1 MYLVSKGFSKYKKY
15 GGDNM
20 DAETARAIN
29 ALSKKVNDLTR
40 RLDSYLGSRCDQNA
54 EEISLADD
62 GIMDIANVVSS
73 HEEAITELAAIVSE
87 LSTK

>member
-1 MYLVSKGFSKYKKY
+1 
-15 GGDNM
+15 M

-40 RLDSYLGSRCDQNA
+40 RLDLYLGSRCDQNA
-54 EEISLADD
+54 EEINLADG
-62 GIMDIANVVSS
+62 GIMDMANIISS
-73 HEEAITELAAIVSE
+73 HDEAIAELAEIVSD

>member
-1 MYLVSKGFSKYKKY
+1 
-15 GGDNM
+15 M

-54 EEISLADD
+54 EEISVADG
-62 GIMDIANVVSS
+62 GIMDMAYIISS
-73 HEEAITELAAIVSE
+73 HDEAIAELAEIVSD